1 MDLSS
6 GDYLARLGL
15 GNGHIVLTADGTC
28 ELKNA
33 DGSAM
38 EFVDRRGQKHGPKL
52 PRRLFNISRN
62 EGLIRQDRSAP
73 AGSGLVFRLTKNGRE
88 RVTLPVMTR

>member
-38 EFVDRRGQKHGPKL
+38 ELVDRRGQKHGPEL
-52 PRRLFNISRN
+52 PRRLFNIYRN

-88 RVTLPVMTR
+88 RVTLPAR